1 MGYGVPG
8 VAVRVAVGV
17 AVRVGG
23 VPVMVG
29 VEVPVAKGCGV
40 GDCVAAGPIAL
51 PLSFK
56 RAMLVKGLLE

>member
-29 VEVPVAKGCGV
+29 VGVPVAKGCGV